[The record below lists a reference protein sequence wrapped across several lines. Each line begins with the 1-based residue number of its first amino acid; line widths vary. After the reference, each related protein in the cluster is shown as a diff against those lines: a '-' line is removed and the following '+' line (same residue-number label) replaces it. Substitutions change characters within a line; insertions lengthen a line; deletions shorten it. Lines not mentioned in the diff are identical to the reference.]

1 MPGDSTIVR
10 MTDFLLVQ
18 IVLFGAVAAGARP
31 LTLDDMYALADVA
44 EARISPDGSRIAYTV
59 TTVDRDE
66 DEYMSD
72 LWMVGWDGGEAV
84 RLTYTSESESMPR
97 WSPDGRYLAFLSD
110 RGDEDK
116 GNQVW
121 LLDMSGGEAR
131 QLSTLDHAVSEF
143 AWSPDGARMVL
154 VVHVDPTP
162 AEDEKPEPI
171 VIDRFYFK
179 EDVSGYLRDERQQL
193 YLLDVGS
200 GEATRITDDAFDNK
214 QAAWAPDGERLAFV
228 SKRGDD
234 PDRHDDWNVY
244 VMEAAPDA
252 TAVAVTDNPGSDDA
266 SWGGAPPA
274 WSPDGDW
281 LAYEHGG
288 DPADTW
294 YGLRRVGV
302 VAPVE
307 GSTSLPTEDLDRNT
321 FLPRWSPDGRSLLF
335 LLEDDQSLQ
344 LARARLR
351 DGRIERLTPAEQVV
365 SDFDVAPGGRIVVIA
380 GSPTQPNALWK
391 IERERFVKL
400 TTHNDALLDEVD
412 LQPAETIRFE
422 SADGVEI
429 HGMVVRPA
437 DGDAP
442 HPTIVRI
449 HGGPVGQ
456 YQYEFDF
463 EWQLFAAN
471 GYLVVG
477 TNPRGSSGR
486 GYDFQKMLFAE
497 WGYADVPDVL
507 AAVDHLI
514 DSGDADA
521 DRLGVGGWSYGGILT
536 NYVIASTDRF
546 KVAVSGSSMSNMLG
560 GYGIDQYVR
569 DWETEL
575 GKPWEAT
582 DTWLRLSYPFL
593 KADEISTPTLFLC
606 GAADYNVPLAAS
618 EQMYQALKSVG
629 VPTQLVIYP
638 DQYHSLTRPSFQY
651 DKRQRY
657 VDWYDRYLRDEQ

>member
-1 MPGDSTIVR
+1 MRRIL
-10 MTDFLLVQ
+10 FLAACGG
-18 IVLFGAVAAGARP
+18 VLAVTTVTARP
-31 LTLDDMYALADVA
+31 LTLDDMYRLHDIG

-59 TTVDRDE
+59 TTIDRE
-66 DEYMSD
+66 QDEYVSD
-72 LWMVGWDGGEAV
+72 LWMVRWDGSESV
-84 RLTYTSESESMPR
+84 QLTHTPESESTPR
-97 WSPDGRYLAFLSD
+97 WSPDGRHLAFLSD
-110 RGDEDK
+110 RGDADK

-131 QLSTLDHAVSEF
+131 QISTLEHGVADF

-154 VVHVDPTP
+154 VVNVDPTP
-162 AEDEKPEPI
+162 EDDEKPEPI

-193 YLLDVGS
+193 FLLDVGS
-200 GEATRITDDAFDNK
+200 GVAARTTDDGFDNK
-214 QAAWAPDGERLAFV
+214 QAAWSPDGESIAFV

-234 PDRHDDWNVY
+234 PDRHDNWDVY
-244 VMEAAPDA
+244 LMQAEPGAR
-252 TAVAVTDNPGSDDA
+252 AVAVTDNPGSDDA

-274 WSPDGDW
+274 WSPDGERI
-281 LAYEHGG
+281 AYEHGG

-294 YGLRRVGV
+294 YGLRQVGII
-302 VAPVE
+302 APGE
-307 GSTSLPTEDLDRNT
+307 TPAELPTAALDRNT
-321 FLPRWSPDGRSLLF
+321 YQPRWSPDGRSLLF
-335 LLEDDQSLQ
+335 LLEDDQSVQ
-344 LARARLR
+344 LARVRLSNNR
-351 DGRIERLTPAEQVV
+351 VERLTAAQQVV
-365 SDFDVAPGGRIVVIA
+365 SEFDLADNGRIVVIA
-380 GSPTQPNALWK
+380 GSPTQPSAVWK
-391 IERERFVKL
+391 LERERLVKL
-400 TTHNDALLDEVD
+400 TTHNDALLAEVD
-412 LQPAETIRFE
+412 LQPAETIRFD
-422 SADGVEI
+422 SDDGLEI
-429 HGMVVRPA
+429 HGMAVRPA
-437 DGDAP
+437 AGAAP
-442 HPTIVRI
+442 HPTILRI

-463 EWQLFAAN
+463 EWQLFAAS

-486 GYDFQKMLFAE
+486 GYEFQKMLFAD

-507 AAVDHLI
+507 AAIDHLVET
-514 DSGDADA
+514 GDADPE
-521 DRLGVGGWSYGGILT
+521 RLGVGGWSYGGILT

-546 KVAVSGSSMSNMLG
+546 EAAVSGSSMSNMLG

-582 DTWLRLSYPFL
+582 ETWLRLSYPFL

-618 EQMYQALKSVG
+618 EQMYQALQSVG

-651 DKRQRY
+651 DKRKRY
-657 VDWYDRYLRDEQ
+657 VDWYDRYLSEPR